1 MSSNKLKFD
10 NTDTGLTSET
20 IEDAVIELKK
30 LNNDIRKTFYFEFDK
45 SLFETSNTLTAAEFK
60 TKDLNTFNTLQGIV
74 NCEKQVKDLDFTS
87 SEYTSKHPL
96 IYVLVDG
103 LVYLADVY
111 FNRRGTFFYIT
122 FYKYVN
128 PTSLVSGTSSS
139 LINGPYINVTPSIDS
154 YQLQLKLGKDYT
166 ITNITISDLGGI
178 HNYTLPV
185 LSTNLNSNKLVDIE
199 QLWTPTD
206 PAQPANKKYVDDN
219 KYSTKT
225 IINKITTDQTAG
237 WTYSFGYKCDDLMVF
252 LNGENLI
259 GKESDTQTINDYSY
273 TKGLTNGKCT
283 SITFTNDFTIVT
295 DDIIKL
301 VLINPEE
308 NS

>member
-30 LNNDIRKTFYFEFDK
+30 LNNDIRKTFYFGFYK
-45 SLFETSNTLTAAEFK
+45 FLFETSDTLTAAEFK
-60 TKDLNTFNTLQGIV
+60 TKDLDTFNTLQDIV
-74 NCEKQVKDLDFTS
+74 NYEKQIKDLDY

-96 IYVLVDG
+96 IYVLVDKF
-103 LVYLADVY
+103 VYLADVY
-111 FNRRGTFFYIT
+111 FRGAKFVYIT
-122 FYKYVN
+122 FYKYVT
-128 PTSLVSGTSSS
+128 PTSIGNKVTSNN
-139 LINGPYINVTPSIDS
+139 LINGTSITVTPSIDG
-154 YQLQLKLGKDYT
+154 YQLELKLGKDYT
-166 ITNITISDLGGI
+166 ITNISISGI
-178 HNYTLPV
+178 GIPSYGLPV
-185 LSTNLNSNKLVDIE
+185 LSTNSHSNLLKDIE

-206 PAQPANKKYVDDN
+206 PSQPANKKYVDDN

-273 TKGLTNGKCT
+273 TKGLTNGRCT